1 MRREI
6 EAGVNK
12 TAIAIRHVAFEDLGV
27 LHPVL
32 QSAGYLVQYREA
44 GIEELASST
53 EIKADLL
60 VVLGGPIGACE
71 DDKYPFITDE
81 LRLLE
86 HRLKHGLPTLGICLG
101 AQLIARVLGA
111 PVYPL
116 RTKEIGWGPI
126 TLTEP
131 GLASPL
137 HHLGGDVR
145 VLHWHGDTFDLP
157 NGASLLASTGAC
169 ANQAFSFGPNVLGLQ
184 FHGEFDGT
192 GMERWLIG
200 HACEIAN
207 APRVR
212 VAQLREETKRYGS
225 RLGRVGRQ
233 VFEAWISALAAP

>member
-1 MRREI
+1 M
-6 EAGVNK
+6 NK
-12 TAIAIRHVAFEDLGV
+12 TAIAIRHVAFEDLGI
-27 LHPVL
+27 LQLVL
-32 QSAGYLVQYREA
+32 QSAGYSVQYREA
-44 GIEELASST
+44 GIDELASPT
-53 EIKADLL
+53 EMQADLL

-71 DDKYPFITDE
+71 EDKYPFINDE

-86 HRLKHGLPTLGICLG
+86 HRLKHQMPTLGICLG
-101 AQLIARVLGA
+101 AQLMARVLGA
-111 PVYPL
+111 RVHPL
-116 RTKEIGWGPI
+116 KAKEIGWGPL
-126 TLTEP
+126 TLTEA
-131 GLASPL
+131 GRVSPL

-145 VLHWHGDTFDLP
+145 VLHWHSDTFDLP
-157 NGASLLASTGAC
+157 NGASLLASTGVC
-169 ANQAFSFGPNVLGLQ
+169 ANQAFSLGPNVLGLQ

-207 APRVR
+207 DPRVR

>member
-1 MRREI
+1 M
-6 EAGVNK
+6 NK
-12 TAIAIRHVAFEDLGV
+12 TAIAIRHVAFEDLGI
-27 LHPVL
+27 LLPVL
-32 QSAGYLVQYREA
+32 QSAGYSVQYRET

-53 EIKADLL
+53 EMNADLL
-60 VVLGGPIGACE
+60 VVLGGPIGAYE
-71 DDKYPFITDE
+71 DDKYPFIADE

-86 HRLKHGLPTLGICLG
+86 HRLKHGMPTLGICLG

-111 PVYPL
+111 RVYPL
-116 RTKEIGWGPI
+116 RTKEIGWGPL
-126 TLTEP
+126 TLTEA
-131 GLASPL
+131 GRASPL

-212 VAQLREETKRYGS
+212 VAQLREETIRYGS
-225 RLGRVGRQ
+225 SLGRVGRQ
-233 VFEAWISALAAP
+233 VFEAWISVLAAP